1 MADLIGGAVAFV
13 LTLTVLSYL
22 FFGTNRLF
30 RLVVYLFVG
39 VTAGYVGGVAWQSV
53 IWPQAVAPLLFG
65 NGRSLWP
72 VVPLLLA
79 VLLFARLS
87 PRWGRAANL
96 SLGFLVGVGAATA
109 IGGAVLGTLLPQTWA
124 TINLP
129 SWRSADNL
137 WEQGE
142 FLLNGLVLLIGT
154 VTTLAYF
161 HFGAQGQ
168 HKGTPRQ
175 NKVLRLLGGLGQI
188 FIATAFGV
196 FFAGVFMAAL
206 TALVERVTFLWRF
219 LEALWQHLL

>member
-1 MADLIGGAVAFV
+1 MADFIGGVVAFA
-13 LTLTVLSYL
+13 LTVTVLSYL
-22 FFGTNRLF
+22 FFGTHRLF

-53 IWPQAVAPLLFG
+53 IWPRAVYPLLFG
-65 NGRSLWP
+65 SDRSLWP
-72 VVPLLLA
+72 VVPLFLA

-87 PRWGRAANL
+87 ARWGRVASL
-96 SLGFLVGVGAATA
+96 SLGFLVGVGAAAA

-129 SWRSADNL
+129 SWRSAADP
-137 WEQGE
+137 WVRGE
-142 FLLNGLVLLIGT
+142 LLLSGLVLLVGT

-175 NKVLRLLGGLGQI
+175 SKGLRLLGGLGQI

-219 LEALWQHLL
+219 LEALWRHLL

>member
-1 MADLIGGAVAFV
+1 MADLIGGVVAFA
-13 LTLTVLSYL
+13 LTVTVLSYL
-22 FFGTNRLF
+22 FFGSHRLF
-30 RLVVYLFVG
+30 RLVVYLFIG

-53 IWPQAVAPLLFG
+53 LWPRAVVPLLFS
-65 NGRSLWP
+65 NDRSLWP
-72 VVPLLLA
+72 VVPLLLV

-87 PRWGRAANL
+87 TRWGRMAGL
-96 SLGFLVGVGAATA
+96 PLGFLVGVGAATA

-129 SWRSADNL
+129 SWRNAGDL
-137 WEQGE
+137 WTRGE
-142 FLLNGLVLLIGT
+142 FLLNGLVLLVGT

-161 HFGAQGQ
+161 HFGAQGR
-168 HKGTPRQ
+168 HKGAPRQ
-175 NKVLRLLGGLGQI
+175 SRLLRWLGGLGQM

-219 LEALWQHLL
+219 LEALWRPLL

>member
-1 MADLIGGAVAFV
+1 MADVVGGLVAFV
-13 LTLTVLSYL
+13 LTVAVLSYL
-22 FFGTNRLF
+22 FLGTHRLF

-39 VTAGYVGGVAWQSV
+39 VTAGYVGAVAWQSV
-53 IWPQAVAPLLFG
+53 IWPQAVYPLLWS
-65 NGRSLWP
+65 NDRSLWP
-72 VVPLLLA
+72 VIPLLLA

-87 PRWGRAANL
+87 ERWGRAANP
-96 SLGFLVGVGAATA
+96 SLAFLVGVGAAA
-109 IGGAVLGTLLPQTWA
+109 AVGGAVLGTLLPQAWA

-129 SWRSADNL
+129 SWQQASDPWVR
-137 WEQGE
+137 GE
-142 FLLNGLVLLIGT
+142 LLLSGLVLLIGT

-168 HKGTPRQ
+168 RKGTPRRS
-175 NKVLRLLGGLGQI
+175 RLLRFLSWLGQI

-219 LEALWQHLL
+219 FEALWRHPL